1 MSASY
6 RQTVEYS
13 TSLRLLTFTIS
24 GGSNRRGL
32 RRSINNSW
40 AIEATRVPQLL
51 WGTERTWRV
60 PTHVKSITQSI
71 NQCQFD
77 LSPQKLRHVCCFYSS
92 LIINASHSPATVG
105 SFIQPTNP
113 IHPSIHSFTL
123 PSSTIHPY
131 SHLSN
136 GVQRGVRKGRWPRV
150 SAGYLHEVNIQT
162 EISTKREPWIGRLWH
177 PLKEFFFRNRPRA
190 TTSFC
195 TLVRAVKIK

>member
-40 AIEATRVPQLL
+40 AIEVTRVLQLL
-51 WGTERTWRV
+51 WGTERTWGV

-113 IHPSIHSFTL
+113 SIHPSIHSLSHRPPF
-123 PSSTIHPY
+123 IHTATYPMECREGFEKDGG
-131 SHLSN
+131 H
-136 GVQRGVRKGRWPRV
+136 
-150 SAGYLHEVNIQT
+150 GYPPDIYM
-162 EISTKREPWIGRLWH
+162 K
-177 PLKEFFFRNRPRA
+177 
-190 TTSFC
+190 
-195 TLVRAVKIK
+195 